1 MSGPFSHFKLLIAM
15 TKARTF
21 GLGALTAVVLLA
33 VAAFQLPAEPPAEG
47 ELADFTITV
56 ERSDD
61 GVRLTCSEGCAWTE
75 LTWTA
80 PADRP
85 QAINEFGMTDAEE
98 E

>member
-1 MSGPFSHFKLLIAM
+1 MMSRLSGRPQSLTTM
-15 TKARTF
+15 TKAKTF
-21 GLGALTAVVLLA
+21 GLGVLAAAVVLA
-33 VAAFQLPAEPPAEG
+33 VAAFQLPAEPEA

-56 ERSDD
+56 ERSED

-80 PADRP
+80 PPDRP
-85 QAINEFGMTDAEE
+85 QAVNEFGMTDAEE